1 MKYREIIKQLKSL
14 SNPEAVEGMA
24 RFGINPRNTFGVSI
38 PNLRKIAKAAGKD
51 HKLALQ
57 LWDSGI
63 HEARILSGFID
74 DPALVTL
81 EQMEEW
87 ASDFD
92 SWDVCDQVCSNLFDK
107 TSSAY
112 QKAIEWAGREDEFVK
127 RAGFVLMASLAVHDK
142 AAGENE
148 FEKFL
153 SMIKR
158 EAFDERN
165 FVKKA
170 VNWALRQIGK
180 RNAYLNKLAVKTAV
194 EIQKLHSRSARWIA
208 ADAIRELE
216 SEAVQRRLGKKRNNC
231 RRIVRK

>member
-51 HKLALQ
+51 HELALQ

-63 HEARILSGFID
+63 HEARMLAGFID

-87 ASDFD
+87 VSDFD

-112 QKAIEWAGREDEFVK
+112 RKALEWAGREEEFVK

-148 FEKFL
+148 FERFL

-158 EAFDERN
+158 EASDGRN

-180 RNAYLNKLAVKTAV
+180 RNAYLNKLAVKTAG

-216 SEAVQRRLGKKRNNC
+216 SEAVQRRLGKKRNNR

>member
-51 HKLALQ
+51 HELALQ

-63 HEARILSGFID
+63 HEARMLAGFID

-87 ASDFD
+87 VSDFD

-107 TSSAY
+107 TSYAY
-112 QKAIEWAGREDEFVK
+112 RKALEWAGREEEFVK

-153 SMIKR
+153 SMIKL
-158 EAFDERN
+158 EASDGRN

-180 RNAYLNKLAVKTAV
+180 RNTYLNKLAVKTAV

-216 SEAVQRRLGKKRNNC
+216 SEAVQRRLGKKRNN
-231 RRIVRK
+231 RRGILRK